1 MKTNLVQLEKTI
13 QIIEKLAD
21 EVLNLAEK
29 LSKNDNVQPE
39 LSIKV
44 QRWYRGARELLIQND
59 FSGIKEFDYC
69 YNSNNDHNQRSFTD
83 IEKYTQIGT
92 NSYKSTRLWT
102 SETQAKEHFGLFQ
115 EYFQKARA
123 LFISLLDE
131 MNSKELLMK
140 SELSFAVAADEF
152 VTARTIF
159 NDNRQDETALR
170 VSGFIT
176 RIALERHLLTI
187 ADARSI
193 EIEVNPKTK
202 KRADIN
208 DILTTL
214 KKSGIIN
221 SIQKSEL
228 ESLFTIGNNCAHP
241 KEKVKNEDVDRL
253 IKRAHELSSIIL

>member
-13 QIIEKLAD
+13 QNIEKLAD

-29 LSKNDNVQPE
+29 LSKGNNIQPE
-39 LSIKV
+39 LSIKT

-59 FSGIKEFDYC
+59 FSGIKEFEYC
-69 YNSNNDHNQRSFTD
+69 YNSTDNRGQRDFTD
-83 IEKYTQIGT
+83 IEQYTQKGT
-92 NSYKSTRLWT
+92 NSYRNTKLWT
-102 SETQAKEHFGLFQ
+102 SESEGKEYFGLFQ
-115 EYFQKARA
+115 KHFQKARA

-176 RIALERHLLTI
+176 RIALERHLLTV
-187 ADARSI
+187 ADSRLI
-193 EIEVNPKTK
+193 EIEVNPKNK
-202 KRADIN
+202 KRADTN

-214 KKSGIIN
+214 KKLNVIN
-221 SIQKSEL
+221 AIQKSEL
-228 ESLFTIGNNCAHP
+228 KSLFTIGNNCAHP
-241 KEKVKNEDVDRL
+241 KEKIEKEDVDRL
-253 IKRAHELSSIIL
+253 IKRAHELSSVIL